1 MKQEKVLKLGSP
13 AKYRIQIQG
22 LLDNTW
28 ASQLGNLTFTNHLSS
43 GQSLVTV
50 LTGQVI
56 DQAELMGILGQLYGL
71 GFPLL
76 SVECL
81 EIDE

>member
-1 MKQEKVLKLGSP
+1 MKQKKVLKLGSP
-13 AKYRIQIQG
+13 AKYRIRIQG
-22 LLDNTW
+22 FLDNTW
-28 ASQLGNLTFTNHLSS
+28 ACQLGHMTFTNHLSS
-43 GQSLVTV
+43 RQPLVTV

-76 SVECL
+76 SIECL
-81 EIDE
+81 EIGE